1 MRVTDTGIY
10 LQQLVMVHS
19 YTRYL
24 HMVYSLLFICKHEG
38 YLSKTY
44 VVFICG
50 KYNTSVH
57 RQEYSTKMLLLV
69 LSIKMSTIN
78 LKLDYICTSLHSPFL
93 SGLMLDW
100 KIAFTVMV
108 LYHIII

>member
-1 MRVTDTGIY
+1 MRVI
-10 LQQLVMVHS
+10 
-19 YTRYL
+19 
-24 HMVYSLLFICKHEG
+24 
-38 YLSKTY
+38 LSKTY

-78 LKLDYICTSLHSPFL
+78 LKLDYVCTSLHSPL
-93 SGLMLDW
+93 SFRIDVRLEDSFYSYGYRLVV
-100 KIAFTVMV
+100 T
-108 LYHIII
+108 

>member
-24 HMVYSLLFICKHEG
+24 FNMQDVFHMVYSLLVFVNIRVIYLKH
-38 YLSKTY
+38 Y
-44 VVFICG
+44 FG

-57 RQEYSTKMLLLV
+57 RQEYSTKYYCWYCQ
-69 LSIKMSTIN
+69 
-78 LKLDYICTSLHSPFL
+78 LKRQQLT
-93 SGLMLDW
+93 
-100 KIAFTVMV
+100 
-108 LYHIII
+108 